1 MLYYWYY
8 LQFHQNSLGF
18 GTKWIRVKAFE
29 NLEILTEKKSTCKVV
44 AKTGNIAR
52 PTKKNLTLGNT

>member
-8 LQFHQNSLGF
+8 LQFHQNSLRF
-18 GTKWIRVKAFE
+18 GTKWIRVEAFE

-52 PTKKNLTLGNT
+52 PT